1 MTTDLVKINASD
13 YGLEE
18 SKAAEIK
25 AMFLPMLNK
34 MDELESHYNDILKQE
49 INPETC
55 QMAKDLRLVYV
66 KTRTGTADIHKKMK
80 AFYLAGGRYV
90 DAFKNIQEAASGEKE
105 KTLKAIED
113 HFENM
118 ERERMEKLRI
128 SRLELLKQYTDIEP
142 LALGH
147 MEQAVFDNL
156 LAGFKLAYETQKAAE
171 RKAEE
176 DRIAKE
182 KAEAE
187 AREQQRLDNIRLQ
200 KEAEDREKQIA
211 AERKKAE
218 AEKQK
223 LLKKQEEEREIA
235 RKEQEKKD
243 QELATERAKAA
254 TEKKEAEERE
264 KKLRDEKEKI
274 EREAQ
279 EKERARLKAIDDEK
293 RKKIAEEKKAKLAPE
308 KTKLLNF
315 MQAIN
320 DLPRPEVKSIEA
332 AEIIGNANTLL
343 VKVANYIKE
352 NANKL

>member
-1 MTTDLVKINASD
+1 MTTELVKINASD

-34 MDELESHYNDILKQE
+34 MDELETHYNDILKQE

-55 QMAKDLRLVYV
+55 QMAKDLRMVYV

-118 ERERMEKLRI
+118 ERERTEKLRVT
-128 SRLELLKQYTDIEP
+128 RLEMLKSYTEIEP

-171 RKAEE
+171 KKAEE
-176 DRIAKE
+176 DRIAQA

-187 AREQQRLDNIRLQ
+187 AREQQRLENIRL
-200 KEAEDREKQIA
+200 KEEAIEKECLAEI
-211 AERKKAE
+211 ERKKQAKLLADQKAKADKERADLMAKNEEERKEKERLAAEIERKNIADAKAKREAEARVE
-218 AEKQK
+218 AEKK
-223 LLKKQEEEREIA
+223 
-235 RKEQEKKD
+235 
-243 QELATERAKAA
+243 AKV
-254 TEKKEAEERE
+254 
-264 KKLRDEKEKI
+264 
-274 EREAQ
+274 
-279 EKERARLKAIDDEK
+279 
-293 RKKIAEEKKAKLAPE
+293 AEEKKAKLAPD
-308 KTKLLNF
+308 KDKILAF
-315 MQAIN
+315 GQVIN
-320 DLPRPEVKSIEA
+320 NLPRPEVKSIEA
-332 AEIIGNANTLL
+332 AAIVSQINGLL
-343 VKVANYIKE
+343 VKLNNYIMTE
-352 NANKL
+352 ANKL

>member
-1 MTTDLVKINASD
+1 MTTELVKINASD

-34 MDELESHYNDILKQE
+34 MDELEAHYNDILKQE

-66 KTRTGTADIHKKMK
+66 KTRTGTAEIHKKLK
-80 AFYLAGGRYV
+80 AFYLAGGRFV

-118 ERERMEKLRI
+118 ERERTEKLRI
-128 SRLELLKQYTDIEP
+128 ARLEMLKPYTEIEP
-142 LALGH
+142 LSLGR

-171 RKAEE
+171 KKAEE
-176 DRIAKE
+176 DRIAQA

-187 AREQQRLDNIRLQ
+187 AREAQRLENIRLKEEAIEKERLAEIERKKKAKLLADQ
-200 KEAEDREKQIA
+200 KAKADKERADLMAKNEEERKEKERLA
-211 AERKKAE
+211 AEIESKNQAEAKAKRDAEIKAE
-218 AEKQK
+218 AEKKAK
-223 LLKKQEEEREIA
+223 L
-235 RKEQEKKD
+235 
-243 QELATERAKAA
+243 
-254 TEKKEAEERE
+254 
-264 KKLRDEKEKI
+264 
-274 EREAQ
+274 
-279 EKERARLKAIDDEK
+279 
-293 RKKIAEEKKAKLAPE
+293 AEEKKAKLAPD
-308 KTKLLNF
+308 KDKLLNF

-320 DLPRPEVKSIEA
+320 DLPRPDVKSVKA
-332 AEIIGNANTLL
+332 ANIAANANGLL
-343 VKVANYIKE
+343 IKVANYIKE
-352 NANKL
+352 NADKL